1 MPGSRSH
8 AAALLALLLFPS
20 PALPFRGMRP
30 GEPLRDR
37 EMPTLDGRSVP
48 LLGKARASV
57 VVFFRTGQDHSLQVL
72 RQMAQ
77 LERELAHQ
85 PVRFV
90 AVASDSHDP
99 REVRVLVAEAGLRMP
114 ILIDRGDELY
124 GEWAVALHPV
134 VGIAGADHR
143 LVSYQHFLKINMLD
157 AVRARIQHALGTIGD
172 ADLDR
177 ALHPPRP
184 PAKERSVAHQRVALG
199 RALLQRG
206 RLEQALDSARKA
218 VASDPE
224 SGEAQGFLS
233 EALAAAG
240 LCSEAQAARARARA
254 LDPSLPAP
262 TRSRCPDP
270 GQMR

>member
-1 MPGSRSH
+1 MLDSRSH
-8 AAALLALLLFPS
+8 SAVLLALLFLPA
-20 PALPFRGMRP
+20 PALPFRGMQP

-37 EMPTLDGRSVP
+37 EMPTLDRRREP

-57 VVFFRTGQDHSLQVL
+57 VIFFRTGQEHSLQVL
-72 RQMAQ
+72 RQMAE
-77 LERELAHQ
+77 LERELSHQ

-90 AVASDSHDP
+90 AVTSDGYDP
-99 REVRVLVAEAGLRMP
+99 REVRALVAEAGLRMP

-143 LVSYQHFLKINMLD
+143 LASYQHFLKINMLD

-172 ADLDR
+172 AELDR

-184 PAKERSVAHQRVALG
+184 PAKERSVARQRVALG

-206 RLEQALDSARKA
+206 RVEQALDSARKA
-218 VASDPE
+218 VAADPE
-224 SGEAQGFLS
+224 SGEAHGFLA

-240 LCSEAQAARARARA
+240 LRNEAQASRARALA
-254 LDPSLPAP
+254 LDPSLPAAAQV
-262 TRSRCPDP
+262 R
-270 GQMR
+270 